1 MRKIYL
7 CLKREGMHM
16 WKFWKKE
23 EKPKTELDKL
33 NEKVDRTVTGADKD
47 LKELS
52 HPRHS
57 KPAKNVDDAIVSMKK
72 DLEKIEKNK

>member
-1 MRKIYL
+1 
-7 CLKREGMHM
+7 M

-33 NEKVDRTVTGADKD
+33 SQKVDQTVAGADKD
-47 LKELS
+47 LKDLS
-52 HPRHS
+52 HPRSS

>member
-1 MRKIYL
+1 
-7 CLKREGMHM
+7 MHM

-33 NEKVDRTVTGADKD
+33 NQKVDQTVAGADKD
-47 LKELS
+47 LKDLS
-52 HPRHS
+52 QPRPS
-57 KPAKNVDDAIVSMKK
+57 KPAKNVDDAIESMKK

>member
-1 MRKIYL
+1 
-7 CLKREGMHM
+7 M

-33 NEKVDRTVTGADKD
+33 SQKVDQTVAGADKD
-47 LKELS
+47 LKDLS
-52 HPRHS
+52 HPRPS

>member
-1 MRKIYL
+1 ML
-7 CLKREGMHM
+7 M

-33 NEKVDRTVTGADKD
+33 SQKVDQTVAGADKD
-47 LKELS
+47 LKDLS
-52 HPRHS
+52 HPRS
-57 KPAKNVDDAIVSMKK
+57 TKPAKNVDDAIVSMKK

>member
-1 MRKIYL
+1 ML
-7 CLKREGMHM
+7 M

-33 NEKVDRTVTGADKD
+33 SQKVDQTVAGASKD
-47 LKELS
+47 IKELS
-52 HPRHS
+52 HPRPS
-57 KPAKNVDDAIVSMKK
+57 KPAKNADDAIVSMKS

>member
-1 MRKIYL
+1 
-7 CLKREGMHM
+7 M

-33 NEKVDRTVTGADKD
+33 SQKVDQTVAGANKD
-47 LKELS
+47 INELS

-57 KPAKNVDDAIVSMKK
+57 KPAKSVDDAIVSMKT
-72 DLEKIEKNK
+72 DLEKIEKDK

>member
-1 MRKIYL
+1 
-7 CLKREGMHM
+7 M

-33 NEKVDRTVTGADKD
+33 SQKVDQTVEGADKD
-47 LKELS
+47 IKELS
-52 HPRHS
+52 RQRPS
-57 KPAKNVDDAIVSMKK
+57 KPAKSVDDAIVSMKS

>member
-1 MRKIYL
+1 
-7 CLKREGMHM
+7 M

-33 NEKVDRTVTGADKD
+33 NEKVDQTVAEADKD
-47 LKELS
+47 LKDLS
-52 HPRHS
+52 HPRPS

>member
-1 MRKIYL
+1 
-7 CLKREGMHM
+7 MHM

-33 NEKVDRTVTGADKD
+33 SQKVDQTVAGANKD
-47 LKELS
+47 INELS

-57 KPAKNVDDAIVSMKK
+57 KPAKSVDDAIVSMKT
-72 DLEKIEKNK
+72 DLEKIEKDK

>member
-1 MRKIYL
+1 ML
-7 CLKREGMHM
+7 M

-33 NEKVDRTVTGADKD
+33 SQKVDQTVAGVNKD
-47 LKELS
+47 IQELS
-52 HPRHS
+52 HPRPS
-57 KPAKNVDDAIVSMKK
+57 KPAKSADDAIVSMKS

>member
-1 MRKIYL
+1 
-7 CLKREGMHM
+7 M

-33 NEKVDRTVTGADKD
+33 SQKVDQTVAGADKD
-47 LKELS
+47 LKDLS
-52 HPRHS
+52 HPRS
-57 KPAKNVDDAIVSMKK
+57 TKPAKNVDDAIVSMKK